1 MDSNDL
7 TTSAPILEKCPTG
20 IRGLDDITFG
30 GLPKGRPTL
39 ICGGA
44 GCGKTLMAMEFLVRG
59 AIDYGEP
66 GAFISFEES
75 VHELI
80 QNVASLGWNIPG
92 LQAEKLFGLDYIH
105 IERGQFAETG
115 SYDLEALFARIGYV
129 IDHIGAKR
137 VVLDTLETLFGNL
150 SDGALVRSELRR
162 LFLWL
167 KSKGVTAI
175 ITAESGDNTLTRHG
189 TEEYVSDC
197 VIALDQR
204 IQEDLSTRR
213 LHIIKY
219 RGSQHS
225 SNEYPF
231 LIEDD
236 GIVVLPLTSAT
247 LEYDVTSEQISTG
260 VAGLDQMLGGKGI
273 YRRSSVLVSG
283 TAGTGKSSL
292 SAHLAR
298 ACYERGEN
306 CLYIAFEESAS
317 QVIRNMAS
325 IGVDLATPRNQGK
338 LKFFAMRPTSFGLE
352 MHLVKI
358 SQLVTEFQPKMVIFD
373 PISGILSA
381 GQQHHVQSFL
391 IRVVDYMKTCGITTM
406 MTSLTTGGGPLE
418 RTEVGI
424 SSLMDVWLLLRDQE
438 ENGERNRLLYV
449 LKARGIN
456 HSNQVREFKLTSQG
470 IELIEVYLGS
480 GGVATGTARV
490 VQEAQEAAEAEAR
503 QQTIDRRQQEIER
516 KRLVM
521 EAQIQALQA
530 EFELEKDDLQQMIQ
544 QAQVRENQ
552 LMREQRERAKLR
564 RADNFGSDAQ

>member
-1 MDSNDL
+1 LSSQSNY
-7 TTSAPILEKCPTG
+7 LEKCPTG

-59 AIDYGEP
+59 TEAYGEP
-66 GAFISFEES
+66 GVFISFEES
-75 VHELI
+75 VNELT
-80 QNVASLGWNIPG
+80 QNVASLGWDLEE
-92 LQAEKLFGLDYIH
+92 LQSKKQFALDYVH
-105 IERGQFAETG
+105 IERSQFQETG
-115 SYDLEALFARIGYV
+115 SYDLEALFARIGFA
-129 IDHIGAKR
+129 IDRIGAKR
-137 VVLDTLETLFGNL
+137 VVLDTIETLFGNL
-150 SDGALVRSELRR
+150 SDGALVRAELKR

-175 ITAESGDNTLTRHG
+175 ITAESGENGLTRHG

-204 IQEDLSTRR
+204 IVEDLSTRR

-236 GIVVLPLTSAT
+236 GIIVLPLTSAS
-247 LEYDVTSEQISTG
+247 LDYEVTTEQVSTG
-260 VAGLDQMLGGKGI
+260 VNGLDKMLGGEGI
-273 YRRSSVLVSG
+273 YRRSSVLISG

-292 SAHLAR
+292 SAHLAK
-298 ACYERGEN
+298 ASFERGER

-325 IGVDLATPRNQGK
+325 IGVDLATPKEQGF
-338 LKFFAMRPTSFGLE
+338 LKFFAMRPTSYGLE

-358 SQLVTEFQPKMVIFD
+358 SQLVEDFQPQMIIFD
-373 PISGILSA
+373 PISGVISA

-391 IRVVDYMKTCGITTM
+391 VRLVDFMKSKGITTV
-406 MTSLTTGGGPLE
+406 MTSLTSGGGPLE
-418 RTEVGI
+418 TTDVGI

-438 ENGERNRLLYV
+438 TNGERNRLLYV

-456 HSNQVREFKLTSQG
+456 HSNQVREFQLTRQG
-470 IELIEVYLGS
+470 IDLVDVYLGP
-480 GGVATGTARV
+480 GGVATGTARM
-490 VQEAQEAAEAEAR
+490 VQEAKEAADAKAR
-503 QQTIDRRQQEIER
+503 QHVIERRQQEVER
-516 KRLVM
+516 KRLIM
-521 EAQIQALQA
+521 EAQIKAIET
-530 EFELEKDDLQQMIQ
+530 EFELEKDELEHLIQ
-544 QAQVRENQ
+544 QDQEREIQ
-552 LMREQRERAKLR
+552 IIREQKERAKIR
-564 RADNFGSDAQ
+564 RADNVE

>member
-1 MDSNDL
+1 
-7 TTSAPILEKCPTG
+7 
-20 IRGLDDITFG
+20 
-30 GLPKGRPTL
+30 
-39 ICGGA
+39 
-44 GCGKTLMAMEFLVRG
+44 MAMEFLVRG
-59 AIDYGEP
+59 ATTYNEP
-66 GAFISFEES
+66 AVFISFEES
-75 VHELI
+75 IQELV
-80 QNVASLGWNIPG
+80 QNVASLGWDLKT
-92 LQAEKLFGLDYIH
+92 LQATNQFALDYIH
-105 IERGQFAETG
+105 IERSQFQETG
-115 SYDLEALFARIGYV
+115 TYDLEAIFARVGYA
-129 IDHIGAKR
+129 IDRIGAKR
-137 VVLDTLETLFGNL
+137 VVLDTIETLFGHL
-150 SDGALVRSELRR
+150 SDSALVRAELRR

-167 KSKGVTAI
+167 KEKGVTAI
-175 ITAESGDNTLTRHG
+175 ITAESGEHTLTRHG

-204 IQEDLSTRR
+204 ILEDLSTRR

-236 GIVVLPLTSAT
+236 GIVVLPLTTAT
-247 LEYDVTSEQISTG
+247 LEYEATTEKISTG
-260 VAGLDQMLGGKGI
+260 VPGLDTMLGGDGI

-292 SAHLAR
+292 SAHIAR
-298 ACYERGEN
+298 ACCDRGER

-325 IGVDLATPRNQGK
+325 IGVDLATPLSQGL

-358 SQLVTEFQPKMVIFD
+358 SQLVQEFKPQMIIFD

-391 IRVVDYMKTCGITTM
+391 IRLVDFMKTQGITSI

-418 RTEVGI
+418 STEVGI

-449 LKARGIN
+449 LKARGIH

-470 IELIEVYLGS
+470 IDLVDVYLGS
-480 GGVATGTARV
+480 GGVATGTARA
-490 VQEAQEAAEAEAR
+490 VQEAKEAAEAQAR
-503 QQTIDRRQQEIER
+503 QQTMQRRQQEIER

-521 EAQIQALQA
+521 EAQITALKA
-530 EFELEKDDLQQMIQ
+530 EFELEKDGLEQMIQ
-544 QAQVRENQ
+544 QDQDRESQ
-552 LMREQRERAKLR
+552 MLRAQRERAKLR
-564 RADNFGSDAQ
+564 GAQDSTSEAP